1 MKKEILRAA
10 EESDSVG
17 GILETAVLGVPAGAG
32 EPYFDSLESVISHA
46 VFSVPA
52 IKGIQFG
59 AGFDLA
65 DMRGSM
71 ANDPFMMDG
80 NKIVTKT
87 NNNGGINGGIA
98 NGMPIVFSCAVKPTP
113 SIGKEQDTVEFLE
126 NKNDKITV
134 TGRHDPAIIHRA
146 CPVISAVTAIAV
158 CDMLA
163 VRYGTDFPRRG
174 MSDEKLF

>member
-1 MKKEILRAA
+1 
-10 EESDSVG
+10 
-17 GILETAVLGVPAGAG
+17 
-32 EPYFDSLESVISHA
+32 
-46 VFSVPA
+46 
-52 IKGIQFG
+52 
-59 AGFDLA
+59 
-65 DMRGSM
+65 MRGSM

-80 NKIVTKT
+80 DKIVTKT